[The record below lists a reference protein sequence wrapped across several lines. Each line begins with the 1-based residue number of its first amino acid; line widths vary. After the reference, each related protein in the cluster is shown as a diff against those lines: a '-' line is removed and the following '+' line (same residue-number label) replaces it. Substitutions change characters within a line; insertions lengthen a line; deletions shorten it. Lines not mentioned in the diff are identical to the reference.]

1 MGKFVIVVKRF
12 NIFLSNIDRY
22 ILLWG
27 GFFFYMVYRVI
38 KGFEVKDV
46 DGIILNILILLDK
59 VKIEI
64 NWNFV
69 ELVIEV

>member
-1 MGKFVIVVKRF
+1 
-12 NIFLSNIDRY
+12 
-22 ILLWG
+22 
-27 GFFFYMVYRVI
+27 MVYRVI

-64 NWNFV
+64 N
-69 ELVIEV
+69 